1 MGEILPDG
9 GIMKNKFFFATCALL
24 MVLLGTS
31 DALRGIFSPL
41 FLSGFGFSESM
52 IGVIVSASYLGN
64 LVFLLLG
71 GAILDKIGV
80 KKSMLIFI
88 SMMLFSLLLLIFG
101 YIYAILIA
109 GFFLSLGLSTLLNTS
124 INIASDSFSEANS
137 LPYLNLLFFIQG
149 IGTSGAQLLLSPYS
163 ESQNAWTLTLLSI
176 SVLMIPILIM
186 LSRARLETKKTE
198 EGKIE
203 ETAGGRIEP
212 LSLTF
217 LILSLAFYTIAEH
230 GVTNYIISYGISMG
244 NESAVMGR
252 YLALYSAGI
261 MSGRL
266 ILGSLIAKTGTRR
279 MLLLSLTVGTISFF
293 MIFFFSMLPL
303 TLLAGFSI
311 SIFYPTIVAYSRL
324 FVSSKYAS
332 RVTTAVVSL
341 ASILD
346 IIFNFSF
353 GFATEKFGF
362 SASMRILPIMMA
374 LSLIALL
381 PLLARKKK

>member
-1 MGEILPDG
+1 
-9 GIMKNKFFFATCALL
+9 MKNKFFFATCALL

-109 GFFLSLGLSTLLNTS
+109 GFFLTLGLSTLLNTS

-186 LSRARLETKKTE
+186 LSKAKLETKKTE
-198 EGKIE
+198 EGRIE
-203 ETAGGRIEP
+203 ETAGGRIKP

-244 NESAVMGR
+244 NESALMGR

-279 MLLLSLTVGTISFF
+279 MLLLSLTVGTTSFF

-332 RVTTAVVSL
+332 RVTTTVVSL

-374 LSLIALL
+374 LSLLSLL